1 MKLVYPKYYKEF
13 RCIASRCEDT
23 CCAGW
28 EIVVD
33 SDSADYYKT
42 VSGEIGDRLRRE
54 MKTDSDGDIIFSLN
68 NGRCPFLN
76 STNLCDIYSALG
88 EKALCHTCT
97 MFPRFVEDYGGT
109 CETGLGLACPEAA
122 RLIVNETGERELLFE
137 FNSDLPLPND
147 IDPEKYFELL
157 SLRKTIF
164 AVIDDNTMTFE
175 NRLMKIL
182 ELAGESN
189 PELPAVKNCVMK
201 LQKLDILTP
210 RWKKLISQIPEEKDF
225 SQNVHQ
231 LENIAWYYIYRYF
244 LRSVFDGDTLSKAR
258 LCVLACVVINAY
270 SNKETVADIAHL
282 FSKEVEY
289 TADNIKNIFIQLKG
303 NNNETF

>member
-1 MKLVYPKYYKEF
+1 MKLVYPKYYKDF
-13 RCIASRCEDT
+13 KCIDSRCEDT

-33 SDSADYYKT
+33 PDSASFYNT
-42 VSGEIGDRLRRE
+42 VSGEIGDKLRRE

-76 STNLCDIYSALG
+76 NRNLCDIYSALG

-122 RLIVNETGERELLFE
+122 RIIAGYSGDRELLFE
-137 FNSDLPLPND
+137 FTDEMPLPND
-147 IDPEKYFELL
+147 IDPEEYFNLL
-157 SLRKTIF
+157 SLRKKIF
-164 AVIDDNTMTFE
+164 AVIDDGNLSFE
-175 NRLMKIL
+175 SRLLKIL
-182 ELAGESN
+182 ALSGDDS
-189 PELPAVKNCVMK
+189 PELPSVGQCVE
-201 LQKLDILTP
+201 LLLKLDILTD
-210 RWKKLISQIPEEKDF
+210 RWGNLLSEIPESKVF
-225 SQNVHQ
+225 LHNVHQ

-244 LRSVFDGDTLSKAR
+244 LRGVFDGDTLSKAR

-270 SNKETVADIAHL
+270 SNEENIADIAHL

-289 TADNIKNIFIQLKG
+289 SADNINNILKDLK
-303 NNNETF
+303 NETF

>member
-1 MKLVYPKYYKEF
+1 MKLVYPHYYKNF
-13 RCIASRCEDT
+13 KCIASACEDT

-42 VSGEIGDRLRRE
+42 VQDEIGDRLRRE
-54 MKTDSDGDIIFSLN
+54 MKIDSDGDIIFSLN

-76 STNLCDIYSALG
+76 NSNLCDIYSALG
-88 EKALCHTCT
+88 ENALCHTCT

-147 IDPEKYFELL
+147 IDPERYFELV
-157 SLRKTIF
+157 SLRKKIF
-164 AVIDDNTMTFE
+164 AVIDDNSLSFE
-175 NRLMKIL
+175 NRLLKIL

-189 PELPAVKNCVMK
+189 PVLPTTEECVNK
-201 LQKLDILTP
+201 LKKLDILTP
-210 RWKKLISQIPEEKDF
+210 RWKELISAIPEEKDF
-225 SQNVHQ
+225 LHNVHQ
-231 LENIAWYYIYRYF
+231 LQNIAWYYIYRYF
-244 LRSVFDGDTLSKAR
+244 LRGVFDSDILSKVR

-270 SNKETVADIAHL
+270 SDEETIADVAHL

-289 TADNIKNIFIQLKG
+289 SADNIKTIFKELK
-303 NNNETF
+303 NETF

>member
-1 MKLVYPKYYKEF
+1 MKLVYPHYYKNF
-13 RCIASRCEDT
+13 SCIASQCEDT

-33 SDSADYYKT
+33 PEKAEYYNS
-42 VSGEIGDRLRRE
+42 VQGEIGDRLRRE

-76 STNLCDIYSALG
+76 NTNLCDIYSSLG

-122 RLIVNETGERELLFE
+122 RFIVNDTGERELLFE

-147 IDPEKYFELL
+147 IDPETYFNLH
-157 SLRKTIF
+157 SLRKKIF
-164 AVIDDNTMTFE
+164 AVIDDSNISFE
-175 NRLMKIL
+175 ARLLKIL
-182 ELAGESN
+182 ALSGDNA
-189 PELPAVKNCVMK
+189 PELPTVDRCIEIIS
-201 LQKLDILTP
+201 KLDILTD
-210 RWKKLISQIPEEKDF
+210 RWKNILSEIPSQNNF

-244 LRSVFDGDTLSKAR
+244 LRGVFDGDILSKAR

-270 SNKETVADIAHL
+270 SNEETIADIAHL

-289 TADNIKNIFIQLKG
+289 SADNIKNIFIQLKG
-303 NNNETF
+303 NDNETF